1 MFEGKKYIYEVYKTR
16 NFSRAAE
23 NLYIAQPSLSA
34 IVKKIETKLGAP
46 IFDRSTSPLQLTE
59 CGERYIR
66 CIEKLMDMENEFDNY
81 LNDLEGLHTGHLS
94 IGGSNL
100 FVSYILP
107 PVLTEFM
114 KKYPGVEIDLIESNT
129 KNLERMLFTGNLDF
143 VIDNYPFPNT
153 VYERHL
159 FHTEELLLAVPASL
173 ASGSLMGGSLAGGS
187 LAGGSLAGGSLAAG
201 SSTVGS
207 MAVSSSAA
215 DREALLQKCRMTS
228 EDIRNNRHL
237 EAGAETVSL
246 KLFADAPFLLLRA
259 GNDTRERSDR
269 LLTQAGIHQPKVLL
283 SLDQQIT
290 AYHLSCY
297 GMGIAFVADTLI
309 KNVPA
314 DERIVFFKPEGTENR
329 RNIYFYHKRNRY
341 MTSAMDAFLK
351 QI

>member
-173 ASGSLMGGSLAGGS
+173 AGGSLAD
-187 LAGGSLAGGSLAAG
+187 G

-207 MAVSSSAA
+207 MAVSPSAA